1 MVMESSKNIEEPN
14 KQLFGMRFVADFDR
28 PVDPDKHYLSPG
40 GYSVELR
47 DGRKIEFDFFEYCG
61 DRIGTNSVA
70 FEVSELDTST
80 FPESEILTVDSMGGS
95 TFDEFFVFT
104 GEYDDPEIYMTSVHD
119 VVFTYDGGDRLIDIP
134 FSGEI
139 KNLGQSR
146 EIPEEE
152 KELF

>member
-47 DGRKIEFDFFEYCG
+47 DGRKIEFDFFEHYG
-61 DRIGTNSVA
+61 NRVGTHSVA
-70 FEVSELDTST
+70 FEMSELDTST
-80 FPESEILTVDSMGGS
+80 FPESEILTVDSMVGCN
-95 TFDEFFVFT
+95 FDEFFVFT
-104 GEYDDPEIYMTSVHD
+104 GEYDDPEIYMTNVHD

>member
-1 MVMESSKNIEEPN
+1 MKNNIKNSEPK
-14 KQLFGMRFVADFDR
+14 KQLCGMRFVADFDR

-70 FEVSELDTST
+70 FEVSELDTTS
-80 FPESEILTVDSMGGS
+80 FPDSENLTVDSMVGCN
-95 TFDEFFVFT
+95 FDEFFVFT
-104 GEYDDPEIYMTSVHD
+104 GEYDDPEIYMTNVHD